1 MAGGCTGAVVEAPP
15 GDSELQL
22 GQTVYTRNCAS
33 CHGAAGAGGRG
44 VRLNEGAV
52 LRSFPLVS
60 DQIDVIANGRRTM
73 PAFSG
78 RLTEEDIEAVVR
90 YTREVLNP

>member
-1 MAGGCTGAVVEAPP
+1 M
-15 GDSELQL
+15 
-22 GQTVYTRNCAS
+22 
-33 CHGAAGAGGRG
+33 
-44 VRLNEGAV
+44 RLNEGAV